1 MSDQIV
7 LGADIGGSH
16 ITAALVNIQTKEIQT
31 QALIRQ
37 SVKADASASQII
49 DDWCSAFSSL
59 IDGHHLTDVHIGLA
73 MPGPFDY
80 ENGISYIKGLSK
92 YEALYGLNVKE
103 LIAGKLDIP
112 TDRIRLQNDAAS
124 FLHGEVISG
133 AAKGY
138 RDVIG
143 ITLGTGI
150 GTARYHNGQAQDAD
164 LWKLPYRDSVTE
176 EYVATRWFVKRYHEL
191 TGKNIHGVK
200 DLVRLHSMEPI
211 VASIFDEF
219 SEHLSVFLSK
229 FVETDKPEVIVMGGN
244 VSKASAYFMPKL
256 EQNLRD
262 FGISI
267 PIKAAL
273 LEENAAIL
281 GGAYTW
287 LN

>member
-1 MSDQIV
+1 MRDNIV

-31 QALIRQ
+31 QALVRQ
-37 SVKADASASQII
+37 SVKADAPAPQII
-49 DDWCSAFSSL
+49 NDWCTAFCSL
-59 IDGHHLTDVHIGLA
+59 IDQHNLTDVHIGLA

-80 ENGISYIKGLSK
+80 DKGISYIKGLAK
-92 YEALYGLNVKE
+92 YESLYGMNVKE
-103 LIAGKLDIP
+103 LIATKLNISPDK
-112 TDRIRLQNDAAS
+112 IRLQNDAAS

-133 AAKGY
+133 TAKGF

-150 GTARYHNGQAQDAD
+150 GTARYHNGRAEDAD
-164 LWKLPYRDSVTE
+164 LWKLPYKNSFTE

-191 TGKNIHGVK
+191 TGKHVHGVK
-200 DLVRLHSMEPI
+200 DLVKLYNSESAI
-211 VASIFDEF
+211 ATIF
-219 SEHLSVFLSK
+219 SEFTDHLSDFLIR
-229 FVETDKPEVIVMGGN
+229 FVEMDKPQVIVMGGN
-244 VSKASAYFMPKL
+244 VSKASDYFLPQLMSKL
-256 EQNLRD
+256 AAKSVHVPVR
-262 FGISI
+262 
-267 PIKAAL
+267 PAL